1 MAFQSFL
8 QVFFLALI
16 SFLFLYRLMRYKNGC
31 PKSSAGIVELLLNV
45 HRVHDWCTE
54 TLESCKGT
62 FVLEGPWFA
71 KMNLV
76 ATCDPANAHYVMS
89 SNFDNFP
96 KGPEY
101 KQMFDILGD
110 GIFNSDLDLWKN
122 QRIAA
127 QGFMRHHLFHQFLLR
142 TSRDK
147 VEMGLMP
154 IIDHAAKHGLV
165 INLEDIFQRFT
176 FDSACIL
183 VTGSD
188 PSSLSLELPQV
199 LFSKAVHDGEQAIFY
214 RHVKPRSF
222 TKLQKWLNIGQEG
235 KYKKASKV
243 VDDVLAEYICQKR
256 KEVNKLNQQL
266 VSKDGV
272 DILTSYI
279 TEKESTGLKCDDKF
293 LRDTALNMIIAATDT
308 TSTALTWFT
317 WLVSKHPIVENK
329 IIEELESKIPIGETK
344 WRRLFNVDEVKNL
357 VYLHGAL
364 CEALRL
370 YPPVPFNHKEPV
382 KPDILPSGHPVH
394 PKTKIL
400 FSVYSM
406 GRMKSIWGEDCY
418 EFKPERWIN
427 ERGEIKHESSYK
439 FLSFGAGPR
448 ICLGKETSF
457 IQMKAVASAL
467 IYNYRIHV
475 MEDTP
480 VVPAVSVV
488 LHTENGLMTRISKR
502 W

>member
-8 QVFFLALI
+8 QVCFLALI

-243 VDDVLAEYICQKR
+243 VDDVLSEYICQKR

-317 WLVSKHPIVENK
+317 WL

-344 WRRLFNVDEVKNL
+344 WRLLFNVDEVKNL

-427 ERGEIKHESSYK
+427 ERGEIKHESSYE

-467 IYNYRIHV
+467 IYNDRIHV
-475 MEDTP
+475 MEETP
-480 VVPAVSVV
+480 VVSAVSVV

-502 W
+502 WE

>member
-8 QVFFLALI
+8 QVCFLALI

-243 VDDVLAEYICQKR
+243 VDDVLSEYICQKR

-266 VSKDGV
+266 VSKDVLERHRSEYDNCCDGH
-272 DILTSYI
+272 DEHCSY
-279 TEKESTGLKCDDKF
+279 
-293 LRDTALNMIIAATDT
+293 
-308 TSTALTWFT
+308 
-317 WLVSKHPIVENK
+317 LVHLAGFQASNSGNK

-344 WRRLFNVDEVKNL
+344 WRLLFNVDEVKNL

-427 ERGEIKHESSYK
+427 ERGEIKHESSYE

-467 IYNYRIHV
+467 IYNDRIHV
-475 MEDTP
+475 MEETP
-480 VVPAVSVV
+480 VVSAVSVV

-502 W
+502 WE

>member
-1 MAFQSFL
+1 MVGTSFL
-8 QVFFLALI
+8 QVCFLALI

-54 TLESCKGT
+54 NLESCKGT

-243 VDDVLAEYICQKR
+243 VDDVLSEYICQKR

-279 TEKESTGLKCDDKF
+279 TEKESTG
-293 LRDTALNMIIAATDT
+293 
-308 TSTALTWFT
+308 
-317 WLVSKHPIVENK
+317 
-329 IIEELESKIPIGETK
+329 ETK
-344 WRRLFNVDEVKNL
+344 WRLLFNVDEVKNL

-475 MEDTP
+475 MEETP
-480 VVPAVSVV
+480 VVSAVSVV

-502 W
+502 WE

>member
-1 MAFQSFL
+1 MGVQRVL
-8 QVFFLALI
+8 LALL
-16 SFLFLYRLMRYKNGC
+16 SF
-31 PKSSAGIVELLLNV
+31 SSTFIGSTY
-45 HRVHDWCTE
+45 DWSTE

-71 KMNLV
+71 MMNWV
-76 ATCDPANAHYVMS
+76 MTCDPANAHYVMS

-96 KGPEY
+96 KGPEF
-101 KQMFDILGD
+101 KQMFDGLGD
-110 GIFNSDLDLWKN
+110 GIFNSDMDLWKN

-127 QGFMRHHLFHQFLLR
+127 QGFIRHHLFHQFLLR
-142 TSRDK
+142 TIRDK
-147 VEMGLMP
+147 
-154 IIDHAAKHGLV
+154 
-165 INLEDIFQRFT
+165 
-176 FDSACIL
+176 
-183 VTGSD
+183 
-188 PSSLSLELPQV
+188 
-199 LFSKAVHDGEQAIFY
+199 DGEQAIFY
-214 RHVKPRSF
+214 RLVRPRSF

-235 KYKKASKV
+235 KYKKAWKV

-256 KEVNKLNQQL
+256 KEVNKLNQEL
-266 VSKDGV
+266 VSVDGV
-272 DILTSYI
+272 DLLTSYI

-293 LRDTALNMIIAATDT
+293 LRDTALNMITAATDT

-329 IIEELESKIPIGETK
+329 IIEELESKIPIGEIK
-344 WRRLFNVDEVKNL
+344 RRRLFNVDEVKNL

-400 FSVYSM
+400 LSVYSM

-427 ERGEIKHESSYK
+427 ERGEIKHEPSYK
-439 FLSFGAGPR
+439 FLSFGGGPR

-467 IYNYRIHV
+467 IYNNRIHV
-475 MEDTP
+475 MEETP

-502 W
+502 WE

>member
-1 MAFQSFL
+1 MALQSFL

-16 SFLFLYRLMRYKNGC
+16 SFLFLYCLMKNKNGC
-31 PKSSAGIVELLLNV
+31 PKSSPGIVELLLNV
-45 HRVHDWCTE
+45 HRIHDWCTE
-54 TLESCKGT
+54 RLESCKGT

-71 KMNLV
+71 KMNWV
-76 ATCDPANAHYVMS
+76 MTCDPANAHYVMS

-96 KGPEY
+96 KGPEF
-101 KQMFDILGD
+101 KQMFDGLGD
-110 GIFNSDLDLWKN
+110 GIFNSDMDLWKN

-142 TSRDK
+142 TIRDK

-176 FDSACIL
+176 FDSACIF
-183 VTGSD
+183 VTGYD
-188 PSSLSLELPQV
+188 PSCLSLELPQV
-199 LFSKAVHDGEQAIFY
+199 LLSKAVQDGEQAIFY
-214 RHVKPRSF
+214 RHVRPRSF

-235 KYKKASKV
+235 KYKKAWKV

-256 KEVNKLNQQL
+256 KEVNKLNQEL
-266 VSKDGV
+266 VSVDGG
-272 DILTSYI
+272 DLLTSYI

-308 TSTALTWFT
+308 TSTALTW
-317 WLVSKHPIVENK
+317 
-329 IIEELESKIPIGETK
+329 
-344 WRRLFNVDEVKNL
+344 RRLFHVDEVKNL

-370 YPPVPFNHKEPV
+370 YPPAPFNHKEAV

-427 ERGEIKHESSYK
+427 KRGEIKHESSYK

-475 MEDTP
+475 MEETP
-480 VVPAVSVV
+480 VVPALSVV

-502 W
+502 WE

>member
-1 MAFQSFL
+1 MALQSFL

-16 SFLFLYRLMRYKNGC
+16 SFLFLYCLMRNKNGC
-31 PKSSAGIVELLLNV
+31 PKSSPGIVELLLNV
-45 HRVHDWCTE
+45 HRIHDWCTE
-54 TLESCKGT
+54 RLESCKGT

-71 KMNLV
+71 KMNWV
-76 ATCDPANAHYVMS
+76 MTCDPANAHYVMS

-96 KGPEY
+96 KGPEF
-101 KQMFDILGD
+101 KQMFDGLGD
-110 GIFNSDLDLWKN
+110 GIFNSDMDLWKN

-142 TSRDK
+142 TIRDK

-176 FDSACIL
+176 FDSACIF
-183 VTGSD
+183 VTGYD
-188 PSSLSLELPQV
+188 PSCLSLELPQV
-199 LFSKAVHDGEQAIFY
+199 LLSKAVQDGGQAIFY
-214 RHVKPRSF
+214 RHVRPRSF

-235 KYKKASKV
+235 KYKKAWKV

-256 KEVNKLNQQL
+256 RNGGDL
-266 VSKDGV
+266 
-272 DILTSYI
+272 LTSYI

-308 TSTALTWFT
+308 TSTALTW
-317 WLVSKHPIVENK
+317 
-329 IIEELESKIPIGETK
+329 
-344 WRRLFNVDEVKNL
+344 RRLFHVDEVKNL

-370 YPPVPFNHKEPV
+370 YPPAPFNHKEPV

-418 EFKPERWIN
+418 EFKTERWIN

-475 MEDTP
+475 MEETP
-480 VVPAVSVV
+480 VVPALSVV
-488 LHTENGLMTRISKR
+488 LRTENGLMTRISKR
-502 W
+502 WE

>member
-8 QVFFLALI
+8 QVCFLALI

-243 VDDVLAEYICQKR
+243 VDDVLSEYICQKR

-308 TSTALTWFT
+308 TSTALTWR
-317 WLVSKHPIVENK
+317 L
-329 IIEELESKIPIGETK
+329 
-344 WRRLFNVDEVKNL
+344 LFNVDEVKNL

-439 FLSFGAGPR
+439 LLSFGAGPR

-475 MEDTP
+475 MEETP
-480 VVPAVSVV
+480 VVSAVSVV

-502 W
+502 WE